1 MAGKSKYSGGT
12 MDKTKD
18 TIGASEATP
27 TGRRSALK
35 ALGRYAAVTAPT
47 VALLLAAKT
56 KPAAAI
62 VSAK

>member
-1 MAGKSKYSGGT
+1 MKE
-12 MDKTKD
+12 TKD
-18 TIGASEATP
+18 MTGASEATP

-56 KPAAAI
+56 KPAVAI
-62 VSAK
+62 VSVK

>member
-1 MAGKSKYSGGT
+1 MKE
-12 MDKTKD
+12 TKD
-18 TIGASEATP
+18 MTGASEATP

-56 KPAAAI
+56 KPAVAI